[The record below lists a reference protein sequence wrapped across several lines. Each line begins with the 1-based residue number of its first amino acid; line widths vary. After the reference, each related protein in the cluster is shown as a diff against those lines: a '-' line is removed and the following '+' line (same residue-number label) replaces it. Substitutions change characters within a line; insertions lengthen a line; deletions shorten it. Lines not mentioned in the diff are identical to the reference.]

1 MSEKTSSNP
10 EENPELESGFDDTRF
25 QDSDDAEATDEQNS
39 GASETD
45 VSPEQDSESG
55 DTEKPEQD
63 SENSDTE
70 ESARDTENSTENSIQ
85 IRTEATSLFA
95 QLSEQSARRANSVDQ
110 PTRPVQTV
118 QPDSESSS
126 TPEESDDASGSSSSK
141 DSQDSEQ
148 DQDTVATTT
157 PVPNFL
163 KDDRDDSGTTEPTR
177 AVDAGDTETSAES
190 DPEDESRTST
200 RRLARRREQNQANS
214 TYTGGS
220 SGDANRTD
228 TYQTSVFDPGEVTQA
243 KPHFIADYEGLPAT
257 AKDDQVA
264 EQQRM
269 LKDAQARLSAR
280 DQALEG
286 PKTLSRILQTVLAI
300 IAPIAFLAIVVRA
313 VASPLFLWIEYHRP
327 GFPAD
332 EFGLTTTERLD
343 YGSYGLDYLFN
354 LASPNY
360 LASLTFADGSPLF
373 TQDEVSH
380 MADVKSV
387 MLTSMLIG
395 AVLVI
400 ASAIIM
406 VVLSRISKGAIR
418 RSLFAASIWLLLVIV
433 VLGVLAIIAWQDF
446 FAGFHALFF
455 ADGTWTFYAS
465 DTLIRLYPNQFW
477 IDAGLAVGALT
488 VLTAVITLVATW
500 PTKRRKKRSAQTQ
513 LMMLAARQ
521 QWPTTDGKVTE
532 VSLEEGSR
540 PGR

>member
-1 MSEKTSSNP
+1 MTGVATTTVGDNECYPLLFTRAAERGFLSMSDKTSPTPDEAP
-10 EENPELESGFDDTRF
+10 EFESGIDYARF
-25 QDSDDAEATDEQNS
+25 QEPDDAESADEQNTTES
-39 GASETD
+39 SPTAS
-45 VSPEQDSESG
+45 SPQSTRDTSES
-55 DTEKPEQD
+55 TPLY
-63 SENSDTE
+63 S
-70 ESARDTENSTENSIQ
+70 
-85 IRTEATSLFA
+85 
-95 QLSEQSARRANSVDQ
+95 QLSEQDTVSHDSVDQ
-110 PTRPVQTV
+110 PTHPIQTL
-118 QPDSESSS
+118 QPDAEPSSAPRDSDESSRT
-126 TPEESDDASGSSSSK
+126 TPPADPHDSGS
-141 DSQDSEQ
+141 
-148 DQDTVATTT
+148 ATTAAT
-157 PVPNFL
+157 TAMPNFL
-163 KDDRDDSGTTEPTR
+163 KDHDDRSSLDRTQALDDGVSNSTTMAESETVHETR
-177 AVDAGDTETSAES
+177 AS
-190 DPEDESRTST
+190 
-200 RRLARRREQNQANS
+200 RRRPNAQAELPQPEA
-214 TYTGGS
+214 TGAPDVAAVAGATPVAEPATAT
-220 SGDANRTD
+220 G
-228 TYQTSVFDPGEVTQA
+228 TQ
-243 KPHFIADYEGLPAT
+243 HNLLADHDGLPADT
-257 AKDDQVA
+257 REDRVA
-264 EQQRM
+264 EQQR
-269 LKDAQARLSAR
+269 LLTDAQARLAAR
-280 DQALEG
+280 AQALEG

-300 IAPIAFLAIVVRA
+300 IAPIAFLTVVIRA

-332 EFGLTTTERLD
+332 DFGLTTTERLD

-433 VLGVLAIIAWQDF
+433 ALAVVAIIAWQDF

-488 VLTAVITLVATW
+488 VLTAAITLVATW